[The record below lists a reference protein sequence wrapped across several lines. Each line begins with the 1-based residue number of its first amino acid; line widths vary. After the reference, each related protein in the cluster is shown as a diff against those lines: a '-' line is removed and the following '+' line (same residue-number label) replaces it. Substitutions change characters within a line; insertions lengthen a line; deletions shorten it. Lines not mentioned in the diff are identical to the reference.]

1 MRTLTLFS
9 IYIYTPHTFKVILS
23 AEFKSNKLYSKAE
36 KKFLLPEK
44 ELQQTDITSIAYVLA
59 PSNT

>member
-36 KKFLLPEK
+36 KK
-44 ELQQTDITSIAYVLA
+44 QQ
-59 PSNT
+59 

>member
-9 IYIYTPHTFKVILS
+9 IYIYTPPTFKVILS

-36 KKFLLPEK
+36 KK
-44 ELQQTDITSIAYVLA
+44 QQ
-59 PSNT
+59 